1 MVEIF
6 IICLIL
12 TIIIIVYITRKDDY
26 ISGFW
31 IISDQFKEESGLEN
45 FIIYISPEL
54 NKGYIILKAND
65 KILYNDNVNL
75 KISKSYIQIEEEIPN
90 IPNKLVFD
98 IDKNKGKLTI
108 KENSILYGVFY
119 KDNQMSEL
127 TVIENN

>member
-1 MVEIF
+1 MVELF

-54 NKGYIILKAND
+54 TKGYIILKADN

-75 KISKSYIQIEEEIPN
+75 KISKSSIQIEEKIPN
-90 IPNKLVFD
+90 LPNTLVFD

-108 KENSILYGVFY
+108 KENSVLYGVFY

>member
-54 NKGYIILKAND
+54 NKGYIILKANN
-65 KILYNDNVNL
+65 KILYNDNINL

-127 TVIENN
+127 TVIKNN

>member
-127 TVIENN
+127 TVIKNN

>member
-12 TIIIIVYITRKDDY
+12 TIIIIVYITRRDDY

-54 NKGYIILKAND
+54 NKGYIILKANN

-127 TVIENN
+127 TVIKNN

>member
-12 TIIIIVYITRKDDY
+12 TIIVIVYITRKDDY

-54 NKGYIILKAND
+54 NKGYIILKANN

>member
-12 TIIIIVYITRKDDY
+12 TIIVIVYITRKDDY

>member
-1 MVEIF
+1 MIEIF

-54 NKGYIILKAND
+54 NKGYIILKANN

-75 KISKSYIQIEEEIPN
+75 KISKSSIQIEEKIPN
-90 IPNKLVFD
+90 IPNTLVFD

-108 KENSILYGVFY
+108 KENSVLYGVFY

>member
-12 TIIIIVYITRKDDY
+12 TIIIIVYMTRKDDY

-54 NKGYIILKAND
+54 NKGYIILKANN

>member
-54 NKGYIILKAND
+54 NKGYIILKANN

-127 TVIENN
+127 TVIKNN

>member
-12 TIIIIVYITRKDDY
+12 IIIIIVYITRKDDY

-54 NKGYIILKAND
+54 NKGYIILKANN

-127 TVIENN
+127 TVIKNN

>member
-54 NKGYIILKAND
+54 NKGYIILKANN